1 MRVNLICEK
10 HEVPNLPKLN
20 EYHEVTSY
28 YITYRHNLMYK
39 GIIPVIKTNH
49 NTWYAINN
57 DGTIT
62 ETKTLKS
69 MYQNARTIV
78 YREIEHT
85 KEILSL

>member
-1 MRVNLICEK
+1 MRINLVCEK

-28 YITYRHNLMYK
+28 YITYRHNLTYK

-49 NTWYAINN
+49 DTWYEINN
-57 DGTIT
+57 DGTLT
-62 ETKTLKS
+62 ETQTLKS
-69 MYQNARTIV
+69 MYQNARTIA

>member
-1 MRVNLICEK
+1 MMVSIVCEK

-28 YITYRHNLMYK
+28 YITYRHSLMYK
-39 GIIPVIKTNH
+39 GIIPIIRTNH

-62 ETKTLKS
+62 ETQTLKS
-69 MYQNARTIV
+69 MYANARTIA
-78 YREIEHT
+78 YREIEHA

>member
-1 MRVNLICEK
+1 MRVNLIYEK

-28 YITYRHNLMYK
+28 YITYRYKLTYK

-49 NTWYAINN
+49 NTWIAVNN

-62 ETKTLKS
+62 ETSTLKS
-69 MYQNARTIV
+69 MYQNARTIA
-78 YREIEHT
+78 YREIMHT

>member
-1 MRVNLICEK
+1 M
-10 HEVPNLPKLN
+10 PNLPKLN

-28 YITYRHNLMYK
+28 YITYRHNLTYK
-39 GIIPVIKTNH
+39 GIIPVIKTN
-49 NTWYAINN
+49 NGAWRAINN

-69 MYQNARTIV
+69 MYANARTIA

>member
-1 MRVNLICEK
+1 MRVNLVYET

-28 YITYRHNLMYK
+28 YITYRYKLVYK
-39 GIIPVIKTNH
+39 GIIPVIKTKH

-62 ETKTLKS
+62 ETQTLKS
-69 MYQNARTIV
+69 MFQNARAIA

-85 KEILSL
+85 ESILNL

>member
-28 YITYRHNLMYK
+28 YITYRYKLTYK

-49 NTWYAINN
+49 DTWITVNN

-62 ETKTLKS
+62 ETQTLKS
-69 MYQNARTIV
+69 MYQNARTIAH
-78 YREIEHT
+78 REVMHT

>member
-1 MRVNLICEK
+1 MKVNLVYEK

-39 GIIPVIKTNH
+39 GIIPVVKTDN

-57 DGTIT
+57 DGTII
-62 ETKTLKS
+62 ETLTLKS
-69 MYQNARTIV
+69 MFQNARTIA
-78 YREIEHT
+78 YREIIHT
-85 KEILSL
+85 EEILSL

>member
-1 MRVNLICEK
+1 MKVNLVYEK

-20 EYHEVTSY
+20 EFHEVTSY
-28 YITYRHNLMYK
+28 YITYTHGLMYK
-39 GIIPVIKTNH
+39 GIIPVTKTNH

-62 ETKTLKS
+62 ETQTLKS
-69 MYQNARTIV
+69 MYANARTIA
-78 YREIEHT
+78 YREIEHV

>member
-1 MRVNLICEK
+1 MKVNIIYEK
-10 HEVPNLPKLN
+10 HKVPNLPKLN

-28 YITYRHNLMYK
+28 YITYRHNLTYK
-39 GIIPVIKTNH
+39 GIIPVIKTDN
-49 NTWYAINN
+49 NTWAVINN

-62 ETKTLKS
+62 ETLTLKS
-69 MYQNARTIV
+69 MYQIARTIV